1 MVKRPESAGGQEA
14 GGSNTACEAVDAA
27 IKGLQ
32 DLFLPA
38 HTDLQQIHTLLAT
51 TRPSLVN
58 SISASTAIEDLE
70 DAFDQAIVE
79 LQNYGRFLMLVG
91 NMQIPVES
99 VDKIVDAE
107 SVRREKAMESLVELR
122 GKLRGN

>member
-1 MVKRPESAGGQEA
+1 
-14 GGSNTACEAVDAA
+14 
-27 IKGLQ
+27 L
-32 DLFLPA
+32 
-38 HTDLQQIHTLLAT
+38 
-51 TRPSLVN
+51 N